1 MDTDNHRRVG
11 LRRPLKQRLMMMMMM
26 MMMMLTDTDGDV
38 HWCSVVMS
46 SVRPLLYLNKK
57 RWNIGLL
64 VCPER
69 PEVHVPILGSVSQSE
84 HTKVAKNCFNFCQ
97 NRGRVYASFQER
109 TADWRKS
116 TFTGVSRP
124 LGSFVA
130 SDNRIWQ
137 WPLEGSVLVYLPY
150 FTGNTILQ
158 TQLIKIW
165 QWLTQEHCSWISW
178 SRLRPV

>member
-1 MDTDNHRRVG
+1 
-11 LRRPLKQRLMMMMMM
+11 
-26 MMMMLTDTDGDV
+26 
-38 HWCSVVMS
+38 MS

-97 NRGRVYASFQER
+97 NRGGVYASFQER

-137 WPLEGSVLVYLPY
+137 WPLEGSVLLGLPPIFY
-150 FTGNTILQ
+150 GKHHFTDTAYQNMTMIDSRALLVD
-158 TQLIKIW
+158 QLI
-165 QWLTQEHCSWISW
+165 
-178 SRLRPV
+178 